1 VGIGVRILTNG
12 SRLAVESVIVS
23 ALADEGGRDIL
34 DARLA
39 ADILYLNVL
48 TKAWVILRVFE
59 NVAIT

>member
-1 VGIGVRILTNG
+1 LTNG